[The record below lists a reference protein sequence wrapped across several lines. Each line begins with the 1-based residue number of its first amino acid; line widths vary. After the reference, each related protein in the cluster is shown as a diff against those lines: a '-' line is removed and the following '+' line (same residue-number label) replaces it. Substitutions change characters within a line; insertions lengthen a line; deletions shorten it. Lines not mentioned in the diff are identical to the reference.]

1 MKILITEQ
9 QRAVYE
15 RDGVVHLPG
24 VVSPATLA
32 RLTACFTQA
41 MDDFKRDNQ
50 PLSLAQKIGAKAAAR
65 SSLLESALGGSIAL
79 KLFDRARSAHN
90 EKMDGERL
98 DLSALADSIGNK
110 RTLQDA
116 KPADGKKFFVI
127 TGSRAMYPEM
137 RHVISDSELPELAA
151 ALYGSPHVSYY
162 EDQLFFKE
170 PGSATRTAFHQDA
183 PYFDITGEQCASFW
197 IPLDVV
203 DKSNGAMGYVPGS
216 HRSGKIYRPNLFVSQ
231 EPIVGS
237 PGDPL
242 PDIEG
247 NEEAHGVVYF
257 DAEPGDII
265 AHHYRVIHGS
275 TGNVSTTRQRRAIAI
290 RYCGEDIRYFK
301 RVGAPP
307 KAHRDIFKDGD
318 ELDREPLPR
327 IWPTP

>member
-9 QRAVYE
+9 QRAAYE
-15 RDGVVHLPG
+15 RDGVVHLRG
-24 VVSPATLA
+24 VVSADTLS

-41 MDDFKRDNQ
+41 MNDFKRDNQ
-50 PLSLAQKIGAKAAAR
+50 PLSLAQKLGAKAASHSA
-65 SSLLESALGGSIAL
+65 LLESALGGSTAL

-98 DLSALADSIGNK
+98 DLTALAESIGNK

-116 KPADGKKFFVI
+116 KPTGGKFFVI

-137 RHVISDSELPELAA
+137 RNVISDSELPELAA

-183 PYFDITGEQCASFW
+183 PYFDIAGEQCASFW

-203 DKSNGAMGYVPGS
+203 DRSNGAMGYVPGS
-216 HRSGKIYRPNLFVSQ
+216 HRSGQVYRPNLFVSQ

-237 PGDPL
+237 PGEQL

-247 NEEAHGVVYF
+247 NEEKHGVVYF
-257 DAEPGDII
+257 DVEPGDLI
-265 AHHYRVIHGS
+265 AHHYRVIHGA
-275 TGNVSTTRQRRAIAI
+275 TGNISTTRQRRAVAI
-290 RYCGEDIRYFK
+290 RYCGEDIRYRK
-301 RVGAPP
+301 RVGSPP
-307 KAHRDIFKDGD
+307 KAHQNIFKDGD

-327 IWPTP
+327 IWPAP